1 MKDKEKSQNKIDT
14 KEDERRDHMKIH
26 KDKRGEAERRT
37 KGDIRCDET
46 FVGTRKDMREEEK
59 RIGEKRKRGELQMEW
74 DSCNE

>member
-1 MKDKEKSQNKIDT
+1 MKDKEKSQNKID
-14 KEDERRDHMKIH
+14 HMKRH
-26 KDKRGEAERRT
+26 KDKRGEAKRRT